1 MKSIKKYIMKY
12 SSVIAGLAI
21 LVTKM
26 NVSSNCLF
34 VLHQPKLPEGAKK
47 LRNF

>member
-1 MKSIKKYIMKY
+1 MKSIKKFIMRY
-12 SSVIAGLAI
+12 GSFIASLAI

-26 NVSSNCLF
+26 NVSSNCF
-34 VLHQPKLPEGAKK
+34 FYVHQPKLPEGAKR